1 MNNEEKRNK
10 KRYLISEI
18 CHKKYDCKFRELY
31 RSYFLD
37 YYPDRSERWEIKYK
51 LKPFGKI
58 ERNNLSQ
65 ALRTYSDYYK
75 DVKYFKNLKKFI
87 PKAEKCIGKDGIIKI
102 EDLNIDRDA
111 IFYYYLQ
118 HWSGLRHFVIY
129 NYHQRFDDSI
139 QKAMEG
145 FGNILMERTI
155 ELNKREVMMLLFWD
169 NIQKQTDKTMAQLL
183 SKVEEYGWKTDEVK
197 KKVKI
202 YFLDVGDGKNY
213 DDMQFLLRRLA
224 MEIGDEKKKSGNI
237 YYGSDFDQSISF
249 AGMIMNPSNFKY
261 FNEICLSRFL
271 GFENLSGKLLFLG
284 TRNYLVD
291 RIEPLDLERF
301 LYFSSIIFYFY
312 GLRNPSDIDLTC
324 YSEPKPR
331 KNLDNFFMKYETG
344 GEKMLGI
351 GDLSIRG
358 YGQWTKTGE
367 KQHLENWFL
376 KEWPALFGADGYD
389 DMIFNPRFH
398 INILGMKV
406 ITIEADLA
414 RRKERHRPAS
424 YADLI
429 AYNFLMPIPIHIEE
443 PPEKYMVSQKEESY
457 NTPDKIRDLIRK
469 IRNYLRSRYDIN
481 MDVMNIIEE
490 LNISPKRLEISEPVI
505 RGVMREISLEKARRR
520 IRAIEKIIRN

>member
-102 EDLNIDRDA
+102 KDINIDRDA

-155 ELNKREVMMLLFWD
+155 ELNKREALMLLFWD
-169 NIQKQTDKTMAQLL
+169 NIQKQMDKTMAQLL

-197 KKVKI
+197 KKV
-202 YFLDVGDGKNY
+202 
-213 DDMQFLLRRLA
+213 
-224 MEIGDEKKKSGNI
+224 
-237 YYGSDFDQSISF
+237 
-249 AGMIMNPSNFKY
+249 
-261 FNEICLSRFL
+261 
-271 GFENLSGKLLFLG
+271 
-284 TRNYLVD
+284 
-291 RIEPLDLERF
+291 
-301 LYFSSIIFYFY
+301 
-312 GLRNPSDIDLTC
+312 
-324 YSEPKPR
+324 
-331 KNLDNFFMKYETG
+331 
-344 GEKMLGI
+344 
-351 GDLSIRG
+351 
-358 YGQWTKTGE
+358 
-367 KQHLENWFL
+367 
-376 KEWPALFGADGYD
+376 
-389 DMIFNPRFH
+389 
-398 INILGMKV
+398 
-406 ITIEADLA
+406 
-414 RRKERHRPAS
+414 
-424 YADLI
+424 
-429 AYNFLMPIPIHIEE
+429 
-443 PPEKYMVSQKEESY
+443 
-457 NTPDKIRDLIRK
+457 
-469 IRNYLRSRYDIN
+469 
-481 MDVMNIIEE
+481 
-490 LNISPKRLEISEPVI
+490 
-505 RGVMREISLEKARRR
+505 
-520 IRAIEKIIRN
+520 